1 VVTHDSRV
9 SGKGLFTEI
18 PRRSGEVIGVIAA
31 SWHGFPFLIPSVWR
45 FVNHCE
51 EGHANARLERIDEV
65 CCVEQGARRMR
76 CGVCDHN
83 SSRREM
89 PEDGERIH
97 RVAGT
102 AYALVV
108 QREIQAGNEITVDW
122 NLSPWFMPGPKDNFV
137 KCANVNP

>member
-1 VVTHDSRV
+1 
-9 SGKGLFTEI
+9 
-18 PRRSGEVIGVIAA
+18 
-31 SWHGFPFLIPSVWR
+31 
-45 FVNHCE
+45 
-51 EGHANARLERIDEV
+51 
-65 CCVEQGARRMR
+65 MR

-102 AYALVV
+102 AYTLVV
-108 QREIQAGNEITVDW
+108 QREIQAGNEMTVDW